1 MAVMGV
7 MAVTSRPRYAVVW
20 LLLAAGLHAKK
31 QPTVLEAGFKRRIT
45 AKLNGSAEVATQHLM
60 SRLELAGSVFGGY
73 ELDVPGG
80 EGGTGAPTWRHTC
93 FDVEPMRDSVE
104 HCGMRQMQAL
114 TTLCDVGQGE
124 NIQQGIRKHLRAL
137 SKDTVEP
144 LGIKRMNLQGV
155 VIWVLQ
161 TSPDSNEQDASPA
174 FQASALMAVVRCA
187 DAVGERS
194 YFQEAESWFQG
205 LKTVYHVGN
214 FKDSRLTF
222 HKVAIIWES
231 LAVVAAHLP
240 RESSFYADVL
250 EYIRQLEMH
259 LRQEWEDTADTWS
272 FASARA
278 LAVRWQSKTV
288 TKKSQRVMMKAWA
301 REHVD
306 RFLGT
311 GKKSADPQGE
321 TDISEGI
328 LARIGTGT
336 YTCGPLQGLT
346 SLAAILSNA
355 QLVQVVLQLLEKDV
369 DKYQISPKNQ
379 GLVGFGS
386 FDGVQMLEGSFFRDD
401 AQLKME
407 KRHSM
412 RVDDVVQCVIALAQA
427 LKTLEGIVGVEI
439 PVAGTGE
446 GDHEPA
452 GATAEQSAPSEEL

>member
-1 MAVMGV
+1 MALT
-7 MAVTSRPRYAVVW
+7 ARPRHAVVW

-31 QPTVLEAGFKRRIT
+31 QPTALEAGFKRRIT
-45 AKLNGSAEVATQHLM
+45 AKLNGSAAVATQHLM

-80 EGGTGAPTWRHTC
+80 EGGIGAPTWRHTC
-93 FDVEPMRDSVE
+93 HDVEPLRDSVE

-124 NIQQGIRKHLRAL
+124 SIHEGIRKHLRAL
-137 SKDTVEP
+137 SKDAVEP
-144 LGIKRMNLQGV
+144 LGMKRMNLQGV
-155 VIWVLQ
+155 VIWVLLK
-161 TSPDSNEQDASPA
+161 SPDSNEQDASPA

-222 HKVAIIWES
+222 HKAAVIWES

-259 LRQEWEDTADTWS
+259 LKQEWEDTAEAWS

-278 LAVRWQSKTV
+278 LAVRWQSRTV
-288 TKKSQRVMMKAWA
+288 KKKSQRAMIKAWA

-311 GKKSADPQGE
+311 GKGE
-321 TDISEGI
+321 SDISEGI

-369 DKYQISPKNQ
+369 DKYQMSPQNP
-379 GLVGFGS
+379 GLAGLGS
-386 FDGVQMLEGSFFRDD
+386 FDGVKMLEGSFFRDD

-407 KRHSM
+407 KRHSV
-412 RVDDVVQCVIALAQA
+412 RVDDVAQCVIALAQA
-427 LKTLEGIVGVEI
+427 LKTLEGILGVEI
-439 PVAGTGE
+439 PVVGTGE
-446 GDHEPA
+446 GEDEPA
-452 GATAEQSAPSEEL
+452 GATAEKNAPSEEL